1 MQDML
6 LFRHCLFIP
15 ILLHWQFSGYYNKRP
30 MITPP
35 TCGSSNK
42 TQMWKKVLYFAE
54 KSFVIWA
61 EPYSRSSAE
70 QFVRTVRPNRTFG
83 RSLLLGAIIHMLYV
97 HIFNHNSDY
106 QYNITKMQPVLLEK
120 QVWLLLESSYQLPEK
135 IERTLIISLTHLHFL
150 LLEEDYSVFG
160 ASIRHTITTE
170 KKYVK
175 KMNFSTKW

>member
-1 MQDML
+1 
-6 LFRHCLFIP
+6 
-15 ILLHWQFSGYYNKRP
+15 
-30 MITPP
+30 
-35 TCGSSNK
+35 
-42 TQMWKKVLYFAE
+42 
-54 KSFVIWA
+54 
-61 EPYSRSSAE
+61 
-70 QFVRTVRPNRTFG
+70 
-83 RSLLLGAIIHMLYV
+83 MLYV